1 MQLRRTMRD
10 FGLALGV
17 VAAGIIFTPSTVKAQ
32 DIVAI
37 LTCPMGC
44 GVMEGNTIFGTM
56 MAKANEKLIV
66 AAQETPGI
74 GSANPAPS

>member
-1 MQLRRTMRD
+1 MQLRRTMRN

-17 VAAGIIFTPSTVKAQ
+17 VAAGIINIPSTVKAQ

-56 MAKANEKLIV
+56 IMPGPMPSRPARKPTA
-66 AAQETPGI
+66 TPM
-74 GSANPAPS
+74 SR